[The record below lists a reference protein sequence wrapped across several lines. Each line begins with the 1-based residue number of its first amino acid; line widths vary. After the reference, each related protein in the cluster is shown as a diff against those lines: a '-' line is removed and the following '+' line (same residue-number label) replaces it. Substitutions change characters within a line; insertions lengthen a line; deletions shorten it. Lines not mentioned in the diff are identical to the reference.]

1 MNIVVI
7 GVGGIGSFY
16 GLLLQEQKHQVQF
29 VARGQ
34 TLEYL
39 QNNTLILNHPKF
51 RIEKNINVCSMQELI
66 KKDFSNIDV
75 IFLTTKSMSTEKI
88 SLELS
93 SWFKDSVKIP
103 YIVSLQ
109 NGVENENILSTNIK
123 KEFIIGGL
131 TRLIAAHIVKPGL
144 VESQGEVETI
154 LGALVPNKEN
164 QIFLN
169 NLKKILDETPTQTIL
184 SKNIIKELWLKLII
198 NNGVSASCALLEEKS
213 GVLINNEKTSKLV
226 YGLMQEAGIASKAL
240 NLGITQKEV
249 DEMFELMKKFDS
261 IKPSMWIDKN
271 NNKDLE
277 LEEIC
282 GSVIKYCEVQGLD
295 APYTRSIST
304 VLAFLYNKTR
314 QK

>member
-16 GLLLQEQKHQVQF
+16 GLLLQEQKHEVQF
-29 VARGQ
+29 VARGK

-39 QNNTLILNHPKF
+39 ENNTLLLKHPNF
-51 RIEKNINVCSMQELI
+51 QIEKHINVCSMQDLI

-88 SLELS
+88 ALELS
-93 SWFKDSVKIP
+93 SWFKDSSKIP

-109 NGVENENILSTNIK
+109 NGVENEKILKKSIK

-144 VESQGEVETI
+144 IEAQGEVETI
-154 LGALVPNKEN
+154 LGAIAPTKKN
-164 QIFLN
+164 QTFLN
-169 NLKKILDETPTQTIL
+169 KLKQILDETPTKTVL

-198 NNGVSASCALLEEKS
+198 NNGLSASCALLEEKS

-226 YGLMQEAGIASKAL
+226 YGLMKEAGLASKAL
-240 NLGITQKEV
+240 NLGITYKEV

-282 GSVIKYCEVQGLD
+282 GSVIEYCEMQGID

-304 VLAFLYNKTR
+304 VLAFLYNKSR
-314 QK
+314 LA